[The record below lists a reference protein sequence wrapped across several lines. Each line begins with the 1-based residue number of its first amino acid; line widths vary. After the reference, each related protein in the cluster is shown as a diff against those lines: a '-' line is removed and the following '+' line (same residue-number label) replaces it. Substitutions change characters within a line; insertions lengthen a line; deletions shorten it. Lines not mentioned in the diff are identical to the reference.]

1 MEVSFN
7 KVDFSYNKSNNKNI
21 ENINI
26 NIEKPSI
33 NCILGKSGSGKT
45 TLGYL
50 LNGLLLP
57 TNGEIY
63 INEYVTFDKENVNK
77 MRFEIGF
84 VLEDPD
90 HQFFTSTIRKE
101 IMIGM
106 SNFKYKLDKKDKHI
120 LESLKIVG
128 LDETYL
134 DRDPFTLSS
143 GEKKLVALASI
154 LAFNPKIIILDEFT
168 IGLDYY
174 NKRKIFKLLKMLKRR
189 YNKTI
194 IILGN
199 DVDFIN
205 EIGDY
210 LYVLES
216 GKIVLEGSPKK
227 VFMSDSYNL
236 KLPKIVEFEKT
247 ARDKKNIKMIYRTE
261 INDLIKEIYRAK

>member
-7 KVDFSYNKSNNKNI
+7 KVSFKYNKSNKDAI
-21 ENINI
+21 KEFELK
-26 NIEKPSI
+26 IEKPSI
-33 NCILGKSGSGKT
+33 NCILGNSGSGKT

-77 MRFEIGF
+77 IRFEIGF
-84 VLEDPD
+84 VLEDPE

-101 IMIGM
+101 IMLGM

-128 LDETYL
+128 LDESYL
-134 DRDPFTLSS
+134 ERDPFTLSS

-154 LAFNPKIIILDEFT
+154 LAFNPKVIILDEFT
-168 IGLDYY
+168 IGLDNY
-174 NKRKIFKLLKMLKRR
+174 NKNRIFKLLKMLKRK
-189 YNKTI
+189 YGKII

-205 EIGDY
+205 QIGDY

-216 GKIVLEGSPKK
+216 GKILLEGSPKK
-227 VFMSDSYNL
+227 VFMSESYKL
-236 KLPKIVEFEKT
+236 KLPKVVEFERMAK
-247 ARDKKNIKMIYRTE
+247 DKKNIRMIYRTE